1 MKFIT
6 TMNFNGQC
14 REAMEMY
21 REAFGGK
28 VTALLT
34 YGEANDHAYSL
45 KLVDLY
51 GIRTFWDLQQNQ
63 EKHEQEEWQTD

>member
-1 MKFIT
+1 MRFIP

-28 VTALLT
+28 VTGLLT
-34 YGEANDHAYSL
+34 YGEANDPAYTQTEEQKNGSIMENWPS
-45 KLVDLY
+45 
-51 GIRTFWDLQQNQ
+51 GISGSS
-63 EKHEQEEWQTD
+63 

>member
-1 MKFIT
+1 MKKWRKGSGMMKFIP

-14 REAMEMY
+14 REAMEMD

-34 YGEANDHAYSL
+34 YGEANDPAYTL
-45 KLVDLY
+45 
-51 GIRTFWDLQQNQ
+51 
-63 EKHEQEEWQTD
+63 